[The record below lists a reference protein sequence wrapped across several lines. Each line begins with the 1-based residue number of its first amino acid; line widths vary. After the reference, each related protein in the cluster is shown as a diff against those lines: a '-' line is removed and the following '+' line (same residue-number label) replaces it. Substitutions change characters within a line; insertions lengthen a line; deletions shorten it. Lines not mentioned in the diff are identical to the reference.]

1 MHDMK
6 TNLEIWFSN
15 HAQAIEQGL
24 TSHAGDLVAYAN
36 GNRPLP
42 LSDLELCAAV
52 DKRLVPMPL
61 NFFPKQVSVKIGKRI
76 WYTPHFIAT
85 NGLEILD
92 YVPGIFFADE
102 VRRISGIAHLAEQAP
117 QLIHVL
123 TKEVAVLY
131 TTVEEAREA
140 VGVSYIF

>member
-6 TNLEIWFSN
+6 TNLESWFSN

-24 TSHAGDLVAYAN
+24 TIHAGDLVAYAN

-42 LSDLELCAAV
+42 LSDLELCAVV
-52 DKRLVPMPL
+52 DKRLVPMPP
-61 NFFPKQVSVKIGKRI
+61 NFFPKQVEVKVGKRR
-76 WYTPHFIAT
+76 WYTSHFVAT

-102 VRRISGIAHLAEQAP
+102 IQRISGIAHLTEQAP

-123 TKEVAVLY
+123 TKEVTVLY
-131 TTVEEAREA
+131 ATAEEARKT
-140 VGVSYIF
+140 VGLSYIF